1 MATITGWEYI
11 DYNYGG
17 KTVKLPI
24 GILDEDVVAGNSLRG
39 VLDTSMAGVRFPAPV
54 TFGTEEN
61 RIALP
66 LSTDKQYVAYRV
78 SESEYNIHFTDEQT
92 DRSFYPI
99 SITNNTL
106 EYVMILSPLLKGTNG
121 VYTLSNSTL
130 LLGNYVKFGDGH
142 TVNIIK
148 EASSEDN
155 GVVEVPDITLRYFSS
170 TLPFPWISVNTDT
183 IRIATGV
190 ANSGG
195 GGGGGGGGDDP
206 YNQGGTSGTGG
217 GGGNFSDQ
225 SDNIGFSGVPDYD
238 ITESGFVKAFAP
250 SSAQL
255 KELATY
261 MWNTLDLDNWRKI
274 FADPM
279 DVITSLM
286 MLPVTPNKGSV
297 AEVTVGNISTGISM
311 TTLRGQIVQIDCG
324 TLTIKEYWGSYLD
337 YDPYTKIQ
345 IFLPYIGF
353 RPLKSD
359 EVMGKTIHVKYNV
372 DCLSGNC
379 VAQILCGEDL
389 LYDFAGSMG
398 YQVPFSAT
406 DWSNFV
412 SSSLTLAGAAITTVA
427 TGGASAPMTAPA
439 IATSAVN
446 MFKQNVDHS
455 GTLAGNSGYLS
466 DNYVYLTITRP
477 RQALPKDQN
486 KYSGYP
492 SLVTAKLSDVT
503 GYTVVKEVHLENISC
518 TGAELNEMENLLKQ
532 GVIL

>member
-1 MATITGWEYI
+1 MAGYFINIPTNKGTFRLRTIELLDMDFIEIKNSGSGISVTFT
-11 DYNYGG
+11 DDMHTLDAMKTYGG
-17 KTVKLPI
+17 DLFTFSTSNGYLEVYAMSN
-24 GILDEDVVAGNSLRG
+24 DVMKYRYTIDG
-39 VLDTSMAGVRFPAPV
+39 VTKEGQFSSNGLAT
-54 TFGTEEN
+54 TFN
-61 RIALP
+61 QCFV
-66 LSTDKQYVAYRV
+66 DK
-78 SESEYNIHFTDEQT
+78 
-92 DRSFYPI
+92 
-99 SITNNTL
+99 
-106 EYVMILSPLLKGTNG
+106 NG
-121 VYTLSNSTL
+121 VYL
-130 LLGNYVKFGDGH
+130 LPYLFRIMDSYAGSIDR
-142 TVNIIK
+142 
-148 EASSEDN
+148 ESSEDKVGLFLN
-155 GVVEVPDITLRYFSS
+155 DKNLTRRL
-170 TLPFPWISVNTDT
+170 SVSNSNIQSAINT
-183 IRIATGV
+183 
-190 ANSGG
+190 ANYLLDGAIPKG
-195 GGGGGGGGDDP
+195 TDP
-206 YNQGGTSGTGG
+206 YEQGGETDTGG
-217 GGGNFSDQ
+217 GGGNFSNQ

-238 ITESGFVKAFAP
+238 ITTSGFVTAFVP
-250 SSAQL
+250 TSAQL
-255 KELATY
+255 KSLANY
-261 MWNTLDLDNWRKI
+261 MWHTLDLENWRKI

-279 DVITSLM
+279 DVVTSLM
-286 MLPVTPNKGSV
+286 MLPVTPNKGSA

-311 TTLRGQIVQIDCG
+311 TTLAGQIVQIDCG
-324 TLTIKEYWGSYLD
+324 TLEVKEYWGSYLD

-353 RPLKSD
+353 RPISTD
-359 EVMGKTIHVKYNV
+359 EIMGKTIHVKYNV

-389 LYDFAGSMG
+389 LYSFAGSMG

-412 SSSLTLAGAAITTVA
+412 SSTLTLAGSAITTVA
-427 TGGASAPMTAPA
+427 TGGASAPMTVPA
-439 IATSAVN
+439 IASSAVN

-492 SLVTAKLSDVT
+492 SLVTAKLSDIT